1 MREQGKAEKKIML
14 AELCRTFG
22 INLDLA
28 LEAREIVRG
37 ETGAEI
43 PGVQVEKER
52 YDAAEVTVV
61 RIVEPYAEKLMG
73 KPVGTYITIE
83 APVIRENNPPA
94 HQEVTEILARH
105 LTPFVNVPPFANIL
119 VVGLGNW
126 RATPDSLGPK
136 VCEMTVVTRH
146 LFNYAPQALKE
157 GMRSVSALA
166 PGVLGITGIETAE
179 IIRGVV
185 EKIRPELIIA
195 IDALAARSVT
205 RIGTTIQIADTGIS
219 PGSGIGN
226 QRAGINRETMG
237 VPVIALGIPTV
248 AHAAVIAQDALDR
261 FFDQAR
267 NNPGLFNLY
276 QGAGREFA
284 QQVIREV
291 LEPFGGNL
299 TVTPK
304 EIDSLIDTAARIVAG
319 GITLALHPNLTPDEY
334 SFYLH

>member
-1 MREQGKAEKKIML
+1 MIS
-14 AELCRTFG
+14 ELCRTFG

-43 PGVQVEKER
+43 PGVQVEKEK
-52 YDAAEVTVV
+52 YDSAEVTIV
-61 RIVEPYAEKLMG
+61 RIVEQYAEKLMG

-105 LTPFVNVPPFANIL
+105 LTPFINVPPFANIL

-185 EKIRPELIIA
+185 EKIRPELIIT
-195 IDALAARSVT
+195 IDALAARNVA

-219 PGSGIGN
+219 PGSGIGS
-226 QRAGINRETMG
+226 QRMGINKETMG
-237 VPVIALGIPTV
+237 VPVIALGVPTV
-248 AHAAVIAQDALDR
+248 AHAAVIAQDTLDN
-261 FFDQAR
+261 FFEKAR
-267 NNPGLFNLY
+267 SNPNLY
-276 QGAGREFA
+276 QMHQGAGREFA

-304 EIDSLIDTAARIVAG
+304 EIDALIDSAAKIIAG
-319 GITLALHPNLTPDEY
+319 GITMALHPNLTADEY